1 MTIIIMMMTKIM
13 TITMAVIL
21 DLEER
26 TSARIV
32 TSRMAH
38 AHAVAQMLLAK
49 IKVRQFGGV

>member
-1 MTIIIMMMTKIM
+1 MMMTKIM

-49 IKVRQFGGV
+49 IKVRQFGRV